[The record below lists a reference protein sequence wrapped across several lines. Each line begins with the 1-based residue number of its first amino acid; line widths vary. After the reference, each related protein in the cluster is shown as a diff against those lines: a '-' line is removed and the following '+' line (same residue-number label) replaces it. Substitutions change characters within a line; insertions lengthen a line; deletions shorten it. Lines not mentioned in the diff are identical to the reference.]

1 MKKHRIRNVY
11 SREWEH
17 MNRKAKHFL
26 IVLILSIL
34 LFLALVLTISC
45 GDKIVLKHEAKHIE
59 SEINQTICIEKER
72 IRCTHLSYH
81 EESSEV
87 KMYFEIYD
95 ETLDQ
100 EKEGELER
108 MCEIANCVSQYIKN
122 NPRSFLTGKKITLGS
137 ESCDRLGDIIICNF
151 DPETN
156 EAFSSAEQFHYGYF
170 DGSFYP
176 KADFALSKLERFD
189 WFEILAFADM
199 TNDNASVLLDFPQLQ
214 EIRCKSN
221 FFTKAE
227 QSLLRSEE
235 ISLAFDKI

>member
-1 MKKHRIRNVY
+1 
-11 SREWEH
+11 
-17 MNRKAKHFL
+17 MNRKTKCFL
-26 IVLILSIL
+26 IVLLLSIL
-34 LFLALVLTISC
+34 LFLTLGITISC

-72 IRCTHLSYH
+72 IKCTYLSYH
-81 EESSEV
+81 EESSEI

-95 ETLDQ
+95 ETHDQ

-108 MCEIANCVSQYIKN
+108 MCEIADCVSQYIKN
-122 NPRSFLTGKKITLGS
+122 NPRSFFCGKKITLGS

-156 EAFSSAEQFHYGYF
+156 EPFSSAEQFHYGYF
-170 DGSFYP
+170 DGYFYP
-176 KADFALSKLERFD
+176 KEDFSLSKLEKFD

-199 TNDNASVLLDFPQLQ
+199 TNNDASVLLDFPQLQ

-227 QSLLRSEE
+227 QSQLRSEGVF
-235 ISLAFDKI
+235 LAFDEI